1 MKLSRLVIYL
11 IMVLFANTAW
21 SDTVIQME
29 EYGGVYRIPCTVN
42 GAKMKF
48 IFDTG
53 ASSVSMSIGMAE
65 YLMDNDYISDK
76 DFIGVGQTQ
85 TADGSIVDHLR
96 INLKEI
102 EIGGLKLRD
111 IEAIV
116 IASQNAPLLLGQSA
130 IQKLGHIQ
138 LNGSQLIIS
147 GGSNQLKD
155 DEIDYYGT
163 LADKALGDGNYIDAE
178 KYYSILYESDALSE
192 YGISEYARAC
202 DANGNHK
209 EAINL
214 YRQLLSSELSNATS
228 YNPVTAQFNLFVNL
242 AHAYVGNNQCD
253 WGNVYIEKGLELAN
267 DCNYSG
273 TKLNANKIKGAIA
286 QNYAA
291 TLWNKDLYTEAADYY
306 FKALEF
312 YAAEYNLNAT
322 SCWNKCI
329 SKNAPVGIKGNESIM
344 NIASNYAECQWL
356 GYRFSDEE
364 FTTFITALAQNG
376 SRKARIFC
384 NKNNIRY

>member
-1 MKLSRLVIYL
+1 M
-11 IMVLFANTAW
+11 LFAITAW

-53 ASSVSMSIGMAE
+53 ASNVSLSTAMAE
-65 YLMDNDYISDK
+65 YLLDNDYISDK
-76 DFIGVGQTQ
+76 DLIGVGQAQ

-111 IEAIV
+111 VEAIV

-138 LNGSQLIIS
+138 LNGNQLIIS
-147 GGSNQLKD
+147 GGTNQLND

-163 LADKALGDGNYIDAE
+163 LADKALEDGNYADAE
-178 KYYSILYESDALSE
+178 KYYSILFESDALTDYGIFE
-192 YGISEYARAC
+192 YGDAC
-202 DANGNHK
+202 SGNGNYK
-209 EAINL
+209 EAIKL
-214 YRQLLSSELSNATS
+214 YRLLLSSDLTKASS
-228 YNPVTAQFNLFVNL
+228 YTPVTAQFNLFVNL
-242 AHAYVGNNQCD
+242 SHAYVEDNQPD
-253 WGNVYIEKGLELAN
+253 WGNVYIEKGLKLAD

-273 TKLNANKIKGAIA
+273 TKLNANKIKGTIA

-291 TLWNKDLYTEAADYY
+291 SLWNKDFYADAADYY
-306 FKALEF
+306 FKALGF
-312 YAAEYNLNAT
+312 YATECNLSAI

-329 SKNAPVGIKGNESIM
+329 SKVIPIGIKDNKSIL

-356 GYRFSDEE
+356 AYRYNDDE
-364 FTTFITALAQNG
+364 FTGYITALARNG
-376 SRKARIFC
+376 SDKARIFC

>member
-1 MKLSRLVIYL
+1 MQISRIIFL
-11 IMVLFANTAW
+11 IIAMLHANTAW

-29 EYGGVYRIPCTVN
+29 EYGGVYRIPCMVN

-53 ASSVSMSIGMAE
+53 ASNVSLSTAMAE
-65 YLMDNDYISDK
+65 YLLDNDYISDN
-76 DFIGVGQTQ
+76 DLMGVGQTQ

-147 GGSNQLKD
+147 GGTNQLND
-155 DEIDYYGT
+155 DIIDYYST
-163 LADKALGDGNYIDAE
+163 LADKALDDGNYAQAE
-178 KYYSILYESDALSE
+178 KYYSILYENDALSE
-192 YGISEYARAC
+192 YGISEYARTC
-202 DANGNHK
+202 EANDNYK
-209 EAINL
+209 VAIKL
-214 YRQLLSSELSNATS
+214 YRQLMSSDLTKATS

-242 AHAYVGNNQCD
+242 AHAYIRDNQPD
-253 WGNVYIEKGLELAN
+253 WGNVYIEKGINLAE

-273 TKLNANKIKGAIA
+273 TKLNSNKIKGTIA

-291 TLWNKDLYTEAADYY
+291 SLWDKEYYSDAADYY
-306 FKALEF
+306 LKALGF
-312 YAAEYNLNAT
+312 YAAECNMSAT

-329 SKNAPVGIKGNESIM
+329 SKVIPTGIKDNGSLM
-344 NIASNYAECQWL
+344 DLASNYAECQWL
-356 GYRFSDEE
+356 AYRFSDEE
-364 FTTFITALAQNG
+364 FTKYITALAQNG
-376 SRKARIFC
+376 SDNARTFC
-384 NKNNIRY
+384 NKNNIKY